1 MTDSEI
7 EHLCDLAWQEKY
19 LELKG
24 LKIGDE
30 VICSFSNHH
39 GNAKQS
45 YSSMVKGKGVIVETE
60 KGIKVKSLE
69 KYTLS
74 RSEKR
79 RPYDRNSY
87 WVYYEDYV
95 YSDLRFIKS
104 KVENNYG
111 NQV

>member
-1 MTDSEI
+1 MIDKET

-39 GNAKQS
+39 GDAKHS
-45 YSSMVKGKGVIVETE
+45 YSYAVDGKGVIVETE
-60 KGIKVKSLE
+60 NGIKVKSLE
-69 KYTLS
+69 KYTVS

-79 RPYDRNSY
+79 RPYDIKSY
-87 WVYYEDYV
+87 WVYYEDYE

-104 KVENNYG
+104 KVEE
-111 NQV
+111 

>member
-1 MTDSEI
+1 MIDKET

-45 YSSMVKGKGVIVETE
+45 YSYMVNGKGVIVETE
-60 KGIKVKSLE
+60 EGIKVKSLE

-79 RPYDRNSY
+79 RPYDTKSY
-87 WVYYEDYV
+87 WVYYEDYE

-104 KVENNYG
+104 KVEE
-111 NQV
+111 

>member
-1 MTDSEI
+1 MTDKEI

-45 YSSMVKGKGVIVETE
+45 YSYMVKGKGVIVETE
-60 KGIKVKSLE
+60 NGIKVKSLE
-69 KYTLS
+69 KYTSS

-79 RPYDRNSY
+79 RPYDTKSY
-87 WVYYEDYV
+87 WVYYDDYE

-104 KVENNYG
+104 KVEE
-111 NQV
+111 

>member
-1 MTDSEI
+1 MTDNEI

-69 KYTLS
+69 KYTAIKV
-74 RSEKR
+74 REK
-79 RPYDRNSY
+79 
-87 WVYYEDYV
+87 ET
-95 YSDLRFIKS
+95 I
-104 KVENNYG
+104 
-111 NQV
+111 

>member
-1 MTDSEI
+1 MIDKET

-19 LELKG
+19 IELKG
-24 LKIGDE
+24 MKRGDE
-30 VICSFSNHH
+30 VMCLFSNHQ
-39 GNAKQS
+39 GAAKHS
-45 YSSMVKGKGVIVETE
+45 YSYAVDGKGVIVETE

-79 RPYDRNSY
+79 RPYDTKSY
-87 WVYYEDYV
+87 WVYYEDHE

-104 KVENNYG
+104 KVEE
-111 NQV
+111 

>member
-1 MTDSEI
+1 MTDREI
-7 EHLCDLAWQEKY
+7 EYLCDLAWQEKY

-30 VICSFSNHH
+30 VICSFSNRH

-45 YSSMVKGKGVIVETE
+45 YSYMVDGKGVIVETE

-69 KYTLS
+69 KYTAS
-74 RSEKR
+74 RTEKR
-79 RPYDRNSY
+79 RPYDTKSY
-87 WVYYEDYV
+87 WVYYEDYE

-104 KVENNYG
+104 KVEE
-111 NQV
+111 

>member
-1 MTDSEI
+1 MTDREI

-24 LKIGDE
+24 MKIGDE

-45 YSSMVKGKGVIVETE
+45 YSYMVNGRGVIVETE
-60 KGIKVKSLE
+60 EGIKVKSLE
-69 KYTLS
+69 KYTALRSKKRKLS
-74 RSEKR
+74 
-79 RPYDRNSY
+79 DRNPI

-95 YSDLRFIKS
+95 YSDLRYIKS
-104 KVENNYG
+104 KVEE
-111 NQV
+111 